1 MDFINEQHGTGL
13 RFQLGHHGLQ
23 AFFEIA
29 AIARA
34 SQKAAHIQRID
45 GGFRQHFRHV
55 TFHDALGQP
64 FRNRGFAHARI
75 AHVKRVILG
84 AAAQDLDGT
93 LDFLITANQRV
104 NLALFG
110 LLVQVHA
117 VIRQRILATRRTAA
131 LFFAFLSW
139 LLIARAI
146 ALRRTGLRAPRRFG
160 DAMADEIHRI
170 KARHVLQL
178 QEIDRMRFA
187 FRKQRHQHIGAGH
200 FIAARGLHMDGGAL
214 HHALEARRW
223 LRITT
228 AFRHQASQILVQKF
242 GQVALEFI
250 NINTAGAEHT
260 RCIGVIAQGEQ

>member
-13 RFQLGHHGLQ
+13 RFQFGHHGLQ

-34 SQKAAHIQRID
+34 GQKAAHIQRID
-45 GGFRQHFRHV
+45 GGFRQHFRHI
-55 TFHDALGQP
+55 TFHNAFGQP

-75 AHVKRVILG
+75 ADIKRIILG
-84 AAAQDLDGT
+84 AAAKDLDGA

-131 LFFAFLSW
+131 LFFAFLTW

-146 ALRRTGLRAPRRFG
+146 ALRCAGLRTPGRLG
-160 DAMADEIHRI
+160 NAMADEIHRI

-178 QEIDRMRFA
+178 QEIDRMGFA
-187 FRKQRHQHIGAGH
+187 FRKQCHQHIGAGH
-200 FIAARGLHMDGGAL
+200 FIAARRLHMDGGAL
-214 HHALEARRW
+214 HHALEASGG
-223 LRITT
+223 LGIAA
-228 AFRHQASQILVQKF
+228 AFCHQAGQILVQKF
-242 GQVALEFI
+242 GQVALQFI
-250 NINTAGAEHT
+250 NINTAGAEYA